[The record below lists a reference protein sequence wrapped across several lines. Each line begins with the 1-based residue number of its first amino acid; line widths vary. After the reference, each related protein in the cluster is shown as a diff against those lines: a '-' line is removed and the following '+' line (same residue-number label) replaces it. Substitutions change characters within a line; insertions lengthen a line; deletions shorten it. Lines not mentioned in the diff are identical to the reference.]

1 MACLI
6 VILIGLIQGVAEFLP
21 ISSSG
26 HLVVLYDIFNITDS
40 TILLSILLHL
50 ATLFAVVIV
59 YFKDIITLIKNP
71 FCKTNKLLVTATI
84 PTVIIVLIFEGLIG
98 SAFEGD
104 FVIIGFLITA
114 IVLVISEYISSKKQK
129 GNVSDIL
136 NLNISYKNACI
147 IGVAQGIACVP
158 GISRSGST
166 IATALCLGENK
177 EDATKFS
184 FLMSIPIIIASF
196 LYELLKIDKA
206 TFDFSVIEIF
216 VGFLVAFIVGIISIR
231 FMIKFV
237 KKQKLYVFSIYLV
250 VLVIIL
256 LVNKYVVA
264 IW

>member
-1 MACLI
+1 MAYLI
-6 VILIGLIQGVAEFLP
+6 VILIGLIQGIAEFLP

-26 HLVVLYDIFNITDS
+26 HLVVIYDIFNITDN
-40 TILLSILLHL
+40 TILLSIVLHI
-50 ATLFAVVIV
+50 ATLFAIILV
-59 YFKDIITLIKNP
+59 YYKDIILLIKNP
-71 FCKTNKLLVTATI
+71 FCKTNKLLAVSTI
-84 PTVIIVLIFEGLIG
+84 PTVIIVLLFESVIDKV
-98 SAFEGD
+98 FKGD

-114 IVLVISEYISSKKQK
+114 IVLFVSEIISKNNKNTFK
-129 GNVSDIL
+129 GDIL

-166 IATALCLGENK
+166 IATALCLK
-177 EDATKFS
+177 ESKEVATKFS

-196 LYELLKIDKA
+196 LYEILKIKDA
-206 TFDFSVIEIF
+206 TFDFSLIQIF
-216 VGFLVAFIVGIISIR
+216 VGFLVAFLVGI
-231 FMIKFV
+231 FAIKFVITIV

-256 LVNKYVVA
+256 LVNKYVVV